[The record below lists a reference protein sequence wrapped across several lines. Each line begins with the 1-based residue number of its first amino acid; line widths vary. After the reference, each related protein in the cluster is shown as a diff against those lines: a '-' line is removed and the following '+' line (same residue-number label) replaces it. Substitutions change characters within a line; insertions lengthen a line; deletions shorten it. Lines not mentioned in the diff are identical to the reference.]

1 LRWTAAPE
9 FEHRRCERR
18 LSERQE
24 FEKPSGFEA
33 AHSPEYRGS
42 LRDAPAVVRK
52 LSGGKSISTGSAWG
66 TIGSYTPYTTRSR
79 RLSSSTPAIVA
90 VPTVDCDL
98 KNSWDR
104 RETAAMMGLS
114 RRSFSAFLNDEPL
127 YHRGHENH

>member
-1 LRWTAAPE
+1 MAGYAIRVKASVERDIAALPRDIVPRILQSIE
-9 FEHRRCERR
+9 A
-18 LSERQE
+18 LSETPLPFGMR
-24 FEKPSGFEA
+24 
-33 AHSPEYRGS
+33 R
-42 LRDAPAVVRK
+42 
-52 LSGGKSISTGSAWG
+52 LSGGKSTSTGFAWG